1 MLKLKKILST
11 LLVVCMCVTM
21 LPVLPVTYVS
31 AAGSGDYKTAF
42 EVTVQ
47 SVANQKYLTLSG
59 AATPVGGGVTAT
71 TLRNNPVKFTADEGA
86 AGTTM
91 TMGYWLIT
99 DGGKLN
105 INFRSKETNLTMAEV
120 YDVDQMDGAGVYHR
134 SQATYGGWE
143 SFGLVPQGDGTVALT
158 SNRSA
163 GRFLSV
169 NPDTGVVT
177 VNKSLTT
184 PGNNEKFVIHTAATP
199 PAVDETSITFD
210 KILDT
215 SAEITWTGLAADA
228 VFSGYEVWRC
238 KDGESNYENVSG
250 EIAGTTFLDE
260 GLAKSTTYTYKIRTV
275 NGDSPFNDSNASAQL
290 TTLNDPPPKD
300 VVTDIA
306 FEETAGG
313 VKLSWS
319 AVDGATKYDIARADG
334 KYSPFTVIESDVT
347 ETSYVDAET
356 LTTAS
361 KYSYYRVQPKN
372 DVGDG
377 LWSEAISL
385 ENKIFG
391 DNMLFFGPNDDIAKV
406 NSEFARVYNIQK
418 DAQFGTERFAMMLK
432 PGDYST
438 AAPMQI
444 GFYTHIAGLGRTPYD
459 VAINNISIPAYL
471 PSNNATCN
479 FWRSAENF
487 SVKETNDTNFLW
499 AVSQAAPN
507 RRLYVERM
515 SQFDWNYGN
524 ASGGYAAD
532 SIFVKGAGSY
542 PQQQYY
548 IRNSELKAGAY
559 GINWNG
565 VFQGTPGA
573 PATNWDNGQ
582 NGSQYT
588 NIANTPI
595 IREKPFLYMTE
606 AGEYE
611 VFVPGIRKDAVGV
624 SWSETSMGIGESLS
638 LDEFYIAK
646 SDVDNAASIN
656 AALQAGKHIF
666 LTPGIYHA
674 EEAIVIE
681 NPNTIVMGLGMAT
694 IIPDNSEAGIIVED
708 VDGVTVAGVIIDA
721 GAYSD
726 HLMLVGR
733 KGSSNDHAANP
744 TLLADVFFRVG
755 GVHPGV
761 ASADIALEVNSDDVI
776 GDHFWIW
783 RADHGDGVSWYEN
796 TSRYGLL
803 VNGDDMTMYGLFNEH
818 FQEYQTLWNGENGRM
833 YFYQCETPYDPQ
845 SQEEW
850 MSHEGTVKGYAGY
863 KVANN
868 VDNHF
873 AIGLGIYNVF
883 INTNGA
889 DIFMDNAIEVPN
901 KPGVK
906 VVNACIVELSGA
918 GTAPTAAGAKV
929 GANSIVNGTG
939 DSISAGP
946 GGTGF
951 KRATLLEYVNG
962 VATIRTAESGVPT
975 EGTQPEDM
983 PIDIIPEIEEEI
995 AAYAAL
1001 NEADYSAASWTKFA
1015 AAKVEAEALVQDP
1028 SAKVADLKKALA
1040 ALDKAKD
1047 SLINKAL
1054 GDLIISIE
1062 KEVVE
1067 LKKVKEA
1074 DYTAASWTKFTTALN
1089 ALEQLLKAD
1098 KPVGRVLNAELAKV
1112 KTAKA
1117 ELVAKQVPTP
1127 TKPAQITKLVAPK
1140 SVKAVQSKATQAK
1153 VTWAAVTGASKY
1165 EVYRS
1170 TKAASGYKK
1179 VGTVSATSYTDK
1191 KASAGKTF
1199 YYKVVAVGKTVAEN
1213 SPQSASAKVTILKK
1227 ATVTLKAAA
1236 KGKIKVNWKK
1246 VTGATGYEV
1255 YVSTTKNGKYKKAAT
1270 IKSGKTT
1277 TKTIAKIGKSK
1288 LKSGQRYYVKVRAIK
1303 KVNNKNVAG
1312 VFSTAKRSSKVK

>member
-1 MLKLKKILST
+1 MY
-11 LLVVCMCVTM
+11 VRYNVTDI
-21 LPVLPVTYVS
+21 TSYNCIS
-31 AAGSGDYKTAF
+31 SRGGGYKTAF

-47 SVANQKYLTLSG
+47 SLANGKYLTLPGPAANAGYPVTFG
-59 AATPVGGGVTAT
+59 AEEGG
-71 TLRNNPVKFTADEGA
+71 

-91 TMGYWLIT
+91 TMGYFTNTGKLCINLRSTASNLAMAEFWNI
-99 DGGKLN
+99 DGG
-105 INFRSKETNLTMAEV
+105 
-120 YDVDQMDGAGVYHR
+120 DGSGVYHY
-134 SQATYGGWE
+134 AGAGYGGWE

-169 NPDTGVVT
+169 NPDTGVVR

-184 PGNNEKFVIHTAATP
+184 PGNNEKFVIHTAAIP
-199 PAVDETSITFD
+199 PAINESSIAFS
-210 KILDT
+210 KIKDV
-215 SAEITWTGLAADA
+215 SAQITWGALAEDA
-228 VFSGYEVWRC
+228 VFSGYEVWRL
-238 KDGESNYENVSG
+238 KDGDANYEKVS
-250 EIAGTTFLDE
+250 EEMTGTTFLDE
-260 GLAKSTTYTYKIRTV
+260 TLEPSTIYTYVIRTV
-275 NGDSPFNDSNASAQL
+275 NGDSPHNDSNPSAPI
-290 TTLNDPPPKD
+290 TTLSDPPPSGI
-300 VVTDIA
+300 VSEIEV
-306 FEETAGG
+306 EETAGG
-313 VKLSWS
+313 MQISWP
-319 AVDGATKYDIARADG
+319 AVENATAYDIARADS
-334 KYSPFTVIESDVT
+334 KYGTFTTIATDIT
-347 ETSYVDAET
+347 EASYVDADT

-361 KYSYYRVQPKN
+361 KYSYYKILPKN
-372 DVGDG
+372 TSGPSEWG
-377 LWSEAISL
+377 EAISL

-406 NSEFARVYNIQK
+406 NSEFARVYNIQRN
-418 DAQFGTERFAMMLK
+418 AQFGTERFAMMLK

-444 GFYTHIAGLGRTPYD
+444 GFYTHIAGLGATPYD
-459 VAINNISIPAYL
+459 VSINNISIPAYL
-471 PSNNATCN
+471 SNNNATCN

-487 SVKETNDTNFLW
+487 TVKEVGNTDSFLW

-507 RRLYVERM
+507 RRLNVERR
-515 SQFDWNYGN
+515 SQFDWNNGN

-532 SIFVKGAGSY
+532 SVFVKQAGSY

-548 IRNSELKAGAY
+548 IRNSELKAGTY

-573 PATNWDNGQ
+573 PATNWVGGADT
-582 NGSQYT
+582 SQYT
-588 NIANTPI
+588 TIETTPI
-595 IREKPFLYMTE
+595 IREKPFLYMTA

-611 VFVPGIRKDAVGV
+611 VFVPGLRKDAVGV
-624 SWSETSMGIGESLS
+624 SWSTTSMGVGESLS

-646 SDVDNAASIN
+646 SDVDNAATIN

-733 KGSSNDHAANP
+733 KGSNNDHADNP

-803 VNGDDMTMYGLFNEH
+803 VNGDDLTMYGLFNEH

-845 SQEEW
+845 DQDEW

-868 VDNHF
+868 VDNHL
-873 AIGLGIYNVF
+873 AMGLGIYNVF

-906 VVNACIVELSGA
+906 VVNACIVELSGSA
-918 GTAPTAAGAKV
+918 GGTGPRV
-929 GANSIVNGTG
+929 GANSIINGTG
-939 DSISAGP
+939 KGISAGP

-951 KRATLLEYVNG
+951 KREAVLEYVNG
-962 VATIRTAESGVPT
+962 IATLRAGDNTPT
-975 EGTQPEDM
+975 EGTQPADM
-983 PIDIIPEIEEEI
+983 AIDVIPEMEKEL
-995 AAYAAL
+995 ASYASL
-1001 NEADYSAASWTKFA
+1001 NEADYSVASWAKFA
-1015 AAKVEAEALVQDP
+1015 AAKATAETLIQDP
-1028 SAKVADLKKALA
+1028 SAKVADLKEALT
-1040 ALDKAKD
+1040 ALEKTKD
-1047 SLINKAL
+1047 NLINKAL
-1054 GDLIISIE
+1054 GDLIIKIE
-1062 KEVVE
+1062 NEVVE
-1067 LKKVKEA
+1067 LKKAKEA
-1074 DYTAASWTKFTTALN
+1074 DYTAASWTKFTTALD
-1089 ALEQLLKAD
+1089 ALEALLKAD
-1098 KPVGRVLNAELAKV
+1098 KPVGRNLNIALEAVKV
-1112 KTAKA
+1112 AKA
-1117 ELVAKQVPTP
+1117 ELVAKQGPTP
-1127 TKPAQITKLVAPK
+1127 TVDPKPTQGAQPTQVPKPTQITKLAAPK
-1140 SVKAVQSKATQAK
+1140 SVKASQSKATQAK
-1153 VTWAAVTGASKY
+1153 VTWAAVAGASKY

-1179 VGTVSATSYTDK
+1179 VGTVSAASYTDK

-1227 ATVTLKAAA
+1227 AAVILKAAA

-1246 VTGATGYEV
+1246 VSGATGYEV
-1255 YVSTTKNGKYKKAAT
+1255 YISTTKNGKYKKAAT

-1303 KVNNKNVAG
+1303 KVNNKNVVG
-1312 VFSTAKRSSKVK
+1312 VFSAPKRSSKVK